1 MSITVIRKTGVF
13 GMGAGMSIK
22 VNGQKISRITEDQQL
37 EITIPNETARIKVS
51 QQGMKSNELTVQ
63 EGDTIEIRTS
73 IWSYINPFLLILI
86 PIFLRST
93 SSIPTSTSIIFTFA
107 ALIIINLF
115 LMNGFRIF
123 KHLQE

>member
-13 GMGAGMSIK
+13 GMGAGISIK
-22 VNGQKISRITEDQQL
+22 VNGQKISRITENQQL

-51 QQGMKSNELTVQ
+51 QHGVKSNELTVQ